1 MKLLKD
7 YDVFIVTTDTV
18 LGIGGKVNDKVKN
31 KIYKLKKRDLSK
43 KLIIVVS
50 SIEQL
55 KKIENINKIHLEYIN
70 KYWPGNVTLI
80 INDNAYRMPNNKE
93 LLKFIENEGPFYL
106 SSANISNE
114 SIIKDINEAKKIFP
128 NLKYFDFGKGSG
140 TPSIII
146 DTKTGMRLR

>member
-1 MKLLKD
+1 MKLLKK
-7 YDVFIVTTDTV
+7 YDVFITTTDTV
-18 LGIGGKVNDKVKN
+18 LGIGGKVNDKVKS

-43 KLIIVVS
+43 KLVIVVS

-55 KKIENINKIHLEYIN
+55 KKMENINKIHLKYIN
-70 KYWPGNVTLI
+70 RYWPGNVTLI

-93 LLKFIENEGPFYL
+93 LLKFIESEGPFYL

-114 SIIKDINEAKKIFP
+114 SIIKDIGEAKKIFP

-140 TPSIII
+140 APSIII